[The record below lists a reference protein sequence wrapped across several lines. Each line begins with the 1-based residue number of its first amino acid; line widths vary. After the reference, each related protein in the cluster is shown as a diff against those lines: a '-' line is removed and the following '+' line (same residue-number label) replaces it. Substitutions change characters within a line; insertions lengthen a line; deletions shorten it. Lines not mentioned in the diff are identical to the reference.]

1 MSTHKNDVRV
11 TRTDSSEPTTSA
23 VDAPTTVSTVRPWT
37 PWQDW
42 VNVVLGAYLA
52 FAPLWTVGA
61 PAGWF
66 VTLGILAIGV
76 GLWAAGTASSK
87 PAEWVQIILGAVVF
101 LSPWLGGFAA
111 AAAAAWTAWIIGI
124 ALIVFAAVAMSQNNT
139 DVGVAKTNAS
149 V

>member
-1 MSTHKNDVRV
+1 M
-11 TRTDSSEPTTSA
+11 
-23 VDAPTTVSTVRPWT
+23 STVRPWT

-52 FAPLWTVGA
+52 LAPLWTAGA

-66 VTLGILAIGV
+66 VTLGILAIVV
-76 GLWAAGTASSK
+76 GLWAAGTASAKS
-87 PAEWVQIILGAVVF
+87 AEWVQIILGAVVF

>member
-1 MSTHKNDVRV
+1 MS
-11 TRTDSSEPTTSA
+11 A
-23 VDAPTTVSTVRPWT
+23 VRPWT

-42 VNVVLGAYLA
+42 VNVALGAYLA
-52 FAPLWTVGA
+52 LAPLWTAGA
-61 PAGWF
+61 PIGWF
-66 VTLGILAIGV
+66 VTLGILAIAV